1 MFRIAGKNRKQRTGA
16 ADSWGYKIHD
26 GAAQFRFELEGA
38 LAVGDV
44 AELDQCWRTA
54 ASSIAGKTWV
64 VDLTSLT
71 AIDESGRQLLNRWRQ
86 AGAEFVAGP
95 EFVAANGGSILGD
108 CALRSTDV
116 RATRLLRPS
125 FHTALPWLAVLAA
138 LLLPHIQGWVDSRR
152 PAEHAAHQCRS
163 PHVAALRGHVVRQE
177 RAAGVDGIDVDTA
190 RSGTGVVLIVGV
202 TQLPSD
208 LHMVDAFIVG

>member
-108 CALRSTDV
+108 CAVRSTDV
-116 RATRLLRPS
+116 RSPACCGLRSIPLC
-125 FHTALPWLAVLAA
+125 HGWPCLP
-138 LLLPHIQGWVDSRR
+138 PCCCRR
-152 PAEHAAHQCRS
+152 PFLLS
-163 PHVAALRGHVVRQE
+163 M
-177 RAAGVDGIDVDTA
+177 
-190 RSGTGVVLIVGV
+190 
-202 TQLPSD
+202 LPSACPHPEQNR
-208 LHMVDAFIVG
+208 LQLRTWLWRVT